1 MRKIISLI
9 WAFSLVLTA
18 LATGG
23 EDWTY
28 YLAYR
33 DATCSIP
40 VGKEVYALYGGNLL
54 SYGITD
60 SEVRFFT
67 KQNGLSDSQILF
79 AGYSETTKSLVLV
92 YQNGNIDILHTGN
105 GNVDNL
111 PQLKNSSDGTLS
123 INNLSVVGDDAVIAT
138 NTGIVVLD
146 VARSEIK
153 GVYNLGENILCA
165 TSCFGKYFATTSTQ
179 ILTSRETDNPSDRN
193 SWKPY
198 MYGMAHNFYPF
209 AGGMYILFP
218 QSGLWWV
225 ADGESEARQL
235 DTQVYSTAFV
245 NTSAAVFLS
254 DKTLACYNSSDP
266 LVPSRRWEQDN
277 AWKHLSRSA
286 DGTFWAADGLS
297 GLSALTFSSGGTLVP
312 NGVNVGGY
320 GPQYDN
326 CYYLKY
332 DGPRLLLGG
341 GRLDPYDRQHYPAY
355 AAVYENGKWTDFQSE
370 GVSDITGVVFRDV
383 TCVVQDP
390 ADGAHH
396 FVSTGGNGVYEYR
409 DYGFVEHYSLRNSPL
424 RSAYGTTNNPRY
436 VRTDGLNIDQA
447 GNLWVLNCGC
457 DTVIWAMKPDGK
469 WKGIYVDALKLAP
482 TVEKTLLD
490 TKGRLWVASRRTV
503 SYHTAGLLCLD
514 YNGTIDVTSDDIATY
529 RTRFTNQDG
538 TAYDLRGV
546 YAMAQDRNG
555 EIWLGTGSGLFVI
568 TDPDEW
574 SRNDFRITQIKVPRN
589 DGTNYADYLLNGVAV
604 TAIAVDGGNRKW
616 IGTQDNGI
624 YLVSPDGVEL
634 IYHFRAE
641 NSPLLSN
648 NIYSIA
654 PDPVT
659 GEVMIGTDKGL
670 CSFRGNA
677 TEPETELAK
686 NNIKV
691 YPNPVRPDYNG
702 NLTVSG
708 LTDAADVKI
717 VTTGGHAV
725 AGGTS
730 TGGTYVWDLRDGS
743 GNRVATGVYYIMV
756 STADGGKGV
765 AGKVVV
771 I

>member
-1 MRKIISLI
+1 MRRIISLM
-9 WAFSLVLTA
+9 WVLCLVLTVR
-18 LATGG
+18 ATGG
-23 EDWTY
+23 EGWTY

-33 DATCSIP
+33 DAAYSIP

-54 SYGITD
+54 SYGTTD
-60 SEVRFFT
+60 SEVRFYT

-79 AGYSETTKSLVLV
+79 IGYSETTKSLVLV

-105 GNVDNL
+105 GEVDNL
-111 PQLKNSSDGTLS
+111 PQLKDSSDGTLS
-123 INNLSVVGDDAVIAT
+123 VNNLSVVGDNAVIAT
-138 NTGIVVLD
+138 NTGVVVLN
-146 VARSEIK
+146 VARSEIR

-165 TSCFGKYFATTSTQ
+165 TACFGKYFAATSTR
-179 ILTSRETDNPSDRN
+179 ILTSREADNPSDRN
-193 SWKPY
+193 NWKPY
-198 MYGMAHNFYPF
+198 MNRVARNFYPF

-218 QSGLWWV
+218 QSGLWWA

-235 DTQVYSTAFV
+235 DAQVYSTAFV
-245 NTSAAVFLS
+245 NASAAVFLS
-254 DKTLACYNSSDP
+254 DKTLAFYNPSDP
-266 LVPSRRWEQDN
+266 VVASRRWGQDN
-277 AWKHLSRSA
+277 AWKHLSRAA

-297 GLSALTFSSGGTLVP
+297 GLNALTLSSDGTLVP
-312 NGVNVGGY
+312 KGVGVGGY
-320 GPQYDN
+320 GPLYDN

-332 DGPRLLLGG
+332 DKQRLLLGG

-355 AAVYENGKWTDFQSE
+355 AAVYENGKWTDFQRD
-370 GVSDITGVVFRDV
+370 GISDITGVVFRDV
-383 TCVVQDP
+383 TSVVQDP
-390 ADGAHH
+390 ADEAHH

-409 DYGFVEHYSLRNSPL
+409 DYRFVEHYSLRNSPL
-424 RSAYGTTNNPRY
+424 RAAQGATNNPRY
-436 VRTDGLNIDQA
+436 VRTDGLNIDQS

-457 DTVIWAMKPDGK
+457 DTVIWALKPDGK
-469 WKGIYVDALKLAP
+469 WKGIYVDALKFAP

-490 TKGRLWVASRRTV
+490 NKGRLWVASRRTV
-503 SYHTAGLLCLD
+503 SNHTAGLLCLD
-514 YNGTIDVTSDDIATY
+514 YNGTVDVTLDDIATY

-538 TAYDLRGV
+538 TSYDLRGV

-589 DGTNYADYLLNGVAV
+589 DGTNYADYLLSGVAV
-604 TAIAVDGGNRKW
+604 TAVAVDGGNRKW

-624 YLVSPDGVEL
+624 YLVGPDGVEQ
-634 IYHFRAE
+634 IHHFRAE
-641 NSPLLSN
+641 DSPLLSN

-677 TEPETELAK
+677 TEPEAEL
-686 NNIKV
+686 NRDHIKV
-691 YPNPVRPDYNG
+691 YPNPVRPGYNG